1 LYAATKLIL
10 ISNKFDRTLTALI
23 CGWVCYLAQ
32 SMISPETITLL
43 VWNSIFTGSII
54 GLLIKKENIN
64 LVDQKLFSNYTLI
77 LKPLSILLFL
87 ISVLFT
93 YPYFNVDKLQQ
104 DSSKKGDANLAI
116 VSATS
121 FPESTIRYSRIG
133 QSLIDANLLPQ
144 ALEVARS
151 AVKFNPNAPSAW
163 GLILVNGLATKE
175 ERINAL
181 AQLKLLDPTNKEL
194 NKIFIP

>member
-1 LYAATKLIL
+1 
-10 ISNKFDRTLTALI
+10 
-23 CGWVCYLAQ
+23 
-32 SMISPETITLL
+32 MISPETITLL